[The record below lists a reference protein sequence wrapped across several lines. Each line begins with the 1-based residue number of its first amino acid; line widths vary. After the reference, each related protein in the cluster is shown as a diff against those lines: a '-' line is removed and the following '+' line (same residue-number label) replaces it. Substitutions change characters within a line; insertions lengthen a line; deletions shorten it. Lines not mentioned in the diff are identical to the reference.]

1 MIMRLSRWGGR
12 VQETRLFGHSLEM
25 RRTITSPVGGSELI
39 ITDELTNN
47 TPSPM
52 EYMVLYH
59 MNFGYPFLTPDL
71 QMKLP
76 EGTATTPRTE
86 EAAKGLGQERTF
98 QEPADGKEEQVYFH
112 QVPADQ
118 GLGRVELYNPGLG
131 FGAEVTWT
139 KDTLPGAGSVEV
151 YAQRRICAGYR
162 AHQLVY
168 YGPQCR
174 AGEWHHRYAAA
185 L

>member
-1 MIMRLSRWGGR
+1 MDLVVCNLGTEHRATGKDLQYHGEVSRGIRDVIGHKIVLHGTSSVPNDQVRKLYNLS
-12 VQETRLFGHSLEM
+12 LIHIF
-25 RRTITSPVGGSELI
+25 GGSELI

-86 EAAKGLGQERTF
+86 EAAKGLGQERC
-98 QEPADGKEEQVYFH
+98 V
-112 QVPADQ
+112 
-118 GLGRVELYNPGLG
+118 
-131 FGAEVTWT
+131 
-139 KDTLPGAGSVEV
+139 
-151 YAQRRICAGYR
+151 
-162 AHQLVY
+162 
-168 YGPQCR
+168 
-174 AGEWHHRYAAA
+174 
-185 L
+185 